1 MSFMIDIVIAAAALL
16 AAAYCMLLSRRLRA
30 LTRLDGDVGKA
41 IAILSHQVDELT
53 KALHA
58 AELSNSRANTALD
71 QQIERA
77 DATARRL
84 ELLMAAHHT
93 DPQEP
98 AAKAIN
104 SAVAPRDLAPKAEP
118 GEDFAPF
125 GRAASR
131 SASDTRSRVL
141 RQRDSLSM
149 SR

>member
-1 MSFMIDIVIAAAALL
+1 MSFLIDIVIATAALL

-53 KALHA
+53 KALRA

-84 ELLMAAHHT
+84 ELLMAAHQAS
-93 DPQEP
+93 PQD
-98 AAKAIN
+98 AATQSAV
-104 SAVAPRDLAPKAEP
+104 SAVAPRNATQQSEETEA
-118 GEDFAPF
+118 FAPF
-125 GRAASR
+125 GRAVSR
-131 SASDTRSRVL
+131 SGSDTRARVL
-141 RQRDSLSM
+141 RQRDSLSA

>member
-1 MSFMIDIVIAAAALL
+1 MSFLIDIVIATAALL

-53 KALHA
+53 KALRA

-84 ELLMAAHHT
+84 ELLMAAHQAS
-93 DPQEP
+93 PQD
-98 AAKAIN
+98 AAAPSAV
-104 SAVAPRDLAPKAEP
+104 SAVAPPNATQQSE
-118 GEDFAPF
+118 ETETFAPF
-125 GRAASR
+125 GRAVSR
-131 SASDTRSRVL
+131 SGSDARARVL
-141 RQRDSLSM
+141 RQRDSLSA

>member
-1 MSFMIDIVIAAAALL
+1 MSFLIDIVIATAALL

-53 KALHA
+53 KALRA

-84 ELLMAAHHT
+84 ELLMAAHHAS
-93 DPQEP
+93 PQE
-98 AAKAIN
+98 AAAPTAS
-104 SAVAPRDLAPKAEP
+104 SAVAPRTMAQESDDAEV
-118 GEDFAPF
+118 FAPF
-125 GRAASR
+125 GRAVSR
-131 SASDTRSRVL
+131 SASEARSKVL